1 MNYILLILIVIGAGL
16 FLYWLLVMTEG
27 VYLGRRVVVW
37 LYDLTAN
44 KYDGIKQFD
53 VDHERATIS
62 IPLSRTLAGLQK
74 PLVLDVATGTGR
86 VPVLLM
92 QEAGFAGHVVGLD
105 AAGKMLAIASSKL
118 GALPVE
124 NGYRAAFI
132 QQTAVPLP
140 FPSNIFDAVTCLEAL
155 EFFPSDEAALSEM
168 VRVLRPGGV
177 LMTTRRKGYE
187 ARMFV
192 DRYRSVESFEALLR
206 DTGLASVKTDIW
218 QINYDLVTARK
229 RSIS

>member
-1 MNYILLILIVIGAGL
+1 MNNIFLVLIVIITGL

-27 VYLGRRVVVW
+27 VYLGRRVVIW

-62 IPLSRTLAGLQK
+62 IPLSQSLAGLQK

-86 VPVLLM
+86 VPVLLI
-92 QEAGFAGHVVGLD
+92 QEAGFAGRVIGLD

-118 GALPVE
+118 SALPADYGKCV
-124 NGYRAAFI
+124 ALI

-140 FPSNIFDAVTCLEAL
+140 FQSSIFDAVTCLEAL
-155 EFFPSDEAALSEM
+155 EFLPSDEAAISEM
-168 VRVLRPGGV
+168 VRVLRPGGI
-177 LMTTRRKGYE
+177 LMTTRRTGYE
-187 ARMFV
+187 ARVFF
-192 DRYRSVESFEALLR
+192 DRYRSAESFEAFLR
-206 DTGLASVKTDIW
+206 DAGLASVRTNAW

-229 RSIS
+229 RSYS